1 MLRRGFLF
9 ALAHEWRELREIG
22 NGYVNVGHG
31 TRVILSVSSLG
42 LSGGQELTITTDV
55 FSFPCY
61 QFPFVFTH
69 INKWIQKHTTPF
81 SPHPHIIS
89 ATWTW
94 VHKTIKSALQSL
106 PTWSI
111 PIKHIYVT
119 IIGWGHW
126 GDCDHGQWTWPV
138 TRESLPWDNRDINNT
153 GSKSTSSGEYHANLV
168 LCREQSIDSMKL

>member
-9 ALAHEWRELREIG
+9 ALAHGWRELREIG

-106 PTWSI
+106 LNGLCADLKYSHKAYLCHHYRVRTL
-111 PIKHIYVT
+111 
-119 IIGWGHW
+119 GWLW
-126 GDCDHGQWTWPV
+126 PWTMDM
-138 TRESLPWDNRDINNT
+138 TSDQREPPMRQQRHKQYGI
-153 GSKSTSSGEYHANLV
+153 
-168 LCREQSIDSMKL
+168 